1 MYQQAILNNSC
12 VVFIVSP
19 RGQVCAHNTSLT
31 PSRFIEVP
39 VPNQESAR
47 SYLCKDID
55 FASFHDFFS
64 LDFGTISTVLY
75 ILSLISLVA
84 DVIDVWFALSVVPV
98 VSMLLYSFTDTDD
111 QHDLHIT

>member
-12 VVFIVSP
+12 VVFIISP

-39 VPNQESAR
+39 VRNQESAW

-55 FASFHDFFS
+55 FASFHDFFLS
-64 LDFGTISTVLY
+64 GFWNYFDGVVYFVFDFISG
-75 ILSLISLVA
+75 
-84 DVIDVWFALSVVPV
+84 
-98 VSMLLYSFTDTDD
+98 
-111 QHDLHIT
+111 